1 MDEEKK
7 QKRLE
12 NLAKA
17 RKRIMELRA
26 EKEKLSK
33 SKDEKKDEP
42 VEEVVKA
49 VKMWKRRRLIILIKW
64 IKNLL

>member
-1 MDEEKK
+1 MDEQQK

-26 EKEKLSK
+26 EKEKSVK
-33 SKDEKKDEP
+33 SSKDEKKDEP
-42 VEEVVKA
+42 VEEVVK
-49 VKMWKRRRLIILIKW
+49 RQ
-64 IKNLL
+64 

>member
-26 EKEKLSK
+26 EKEKLSNK
-33 SKDEKKDEP
+33 SKDEKKDQP
-42 VEEVVKA
+42 VEKVVEEQ
-49 VKMWKRRRLIILIKW
+49 
-64 IKNLL
+64 